1 MLHHAVVLIP
11 PRLRHE
17 ARRRAR
23 PHRARLHRARPHRRR
38 HGSALVE
45 CLVAMLLLASGAL
58 ALAAG
63 TRATALLADDA
74 ILVARAQALSTTS
87 AERTWLTPCFAR
99 DGPSTTTL
107 PRVQL
112 ITTARSDSGLR
123 VAQLVAKLS
132 FTPFA
137 RITPATL
144 TASSARACR

>member
-17 ARRRAR
+17 ARRRAH
-23 PHRARLHRARPHRRR
+23 PHRVRPNRRR

-45 CLVAMLLLASGAL
+45 CLVGMLLLTSGAL

-99 DGPSTTTL
+99 DGPTTTTL

-132 FTPFA
+132 FAPFA
-137 RITPATL
+137 RVTPATL
-144 TASSARACR
+144 TASSARTCR